1 MSPALRRVLH
11 TALDT
16 QVASDLHPRPL
27 AQILSKARFLWP
39 NLGDLIVGGG
49 EKILICIL
57 LRHVITRFCWNSPQT
72 SAATRAKESDLLKN
86 VYKGK
91 KSCTIC

>member
-1 MSPALRRVLH
+1 VLH

-49 EKILICIL
+49 GEDTNLHTTEACYYKILLEFSSNLC
-57 LRHVITRFCWNSPQT
+57 C
-72 SAATRAKESDLLKN
+72 
-86 VYKGK
+86 YKG
-91 KSCTIC
+91 